1 MNRKAY
7 AKINLALDITG
18 RTENGYHTVEMIMQT
33 ISLHDDLEISLNDT
47 GTINL
52 EVSCEETVS
61 GELTEQGTDR
71 DNLAYRAAEVFFKE
85 LEKQEYKR
93 QSVGAGAVGSGA
105 VVAGVVD
112 TGAVGTGAGADIRL
126 YKRIP
131 SGAGLGGGSSDAA
144 EVLKGLNELTGSLL
158 TEEKLKDI
166 AAKLGSDVPFFISG
180 GTARCT
186 GTGTDIEKL
195 RPIGDM
201 FYVVIAK
208 PFKGNPTPLIYREY
222 DNAAAGSRAKDF
234 ERPDIDAISSAVNSI
249 SSNKTDRTASKTAA
263 FAGADSSKTSVL
275 TEILLRNNINVL
287 EKADE
292 RISYSITKEIK
303 TELLKRGAITSCMSG
318 SGSAVYGLF
327 TDREKMEAAARG
339 LRESDLKDRLKAVI
353 ETATC

>member
-18 RTENGYHTVEMIMQT
+18 IQENGYHTVDMIMQT
-33 ISLHDDLEISLNDT
+33 INLHDDLEISLNDT
-47 GTINL
+47 GRINL
-52 EVSCEETVS
+52 AVTCDEAVR

-71 DNLAYRAAEVFFKE
+71 DNLAYRAATDFFKE
-85 LEKQEYKR
+85 LENKKD
-93 QSVGAGAVGSGA
+93 GSRF
-105 VVAGVVD
+105 
-112 TGAVGTGAGADIRL
+112 VGTGAGAAGVGIAGAGADIKL
-126 YKRIP
+126 HKRIP

-158 TEEKLKDI
+158 TEEELKDI

-208 PFKGNPTPLIYREY
+208 PFTGNPTPLIYREY
-222 DNAAAGSRAKDF
+222 DNAAAGSKAKDF
-234 ERPDIDAISSAVNSI
+234 ERPDIDALSSAVNGI
-249 SSNKTDRTASKTAA
+249 SSNKTDRTAYKTPA
-263 FAGADSSKTSVL
+263 FAGAGSSETSVL
-275 TEILLRNNINVL
+275 TEILLQNNINVL

-303 TELLKRGAITSCMSG
+303 MELLKLGAITSCMSG

-327 TDREKMEAAARG
+327 TDREKMEAAARA

-353 ETATC
+353 ETVTC

>member
-7 AKINLALDITG
+7 AKINLALNITG
-18 RTENGYHTVEMIMQT
+18 IQENGYHTVDMIMQT
-33 ISLHDDLEISLNDT
+33 IGLHDDLEISLNDT
-47 GTINL
+47 GRINL
-52 EVSCEETVS
+52 AVTCDEAVR
-61 GELTEQGTDR
+61 GELTEQGTDM
-71 DNLAYRAAEVFFKE
+71 DNLAYRAATAFFKE
-85 LEKQEYKR
+85 LENKKDGSR
-93 QSVGAGAVGSGA
+93 FVGKGAG
-105 VVAGVVD
+105 VAGV
-112 TGAVGTGAGADIRL
+112 GADIRL
-126 YKRIP
+126 HKRIP

-158 TEEKLKDI
+158 TEEELKDI

-208 PFKGNPTPLIYREY
+208 PFTGNPTPLIYREY
-222 DNAAAGSRAKDF
+222 DNAAAGSKAKDF
-234 ERPDIDAISSAVNSI
+234 ERPDIDAISSAVNGI
-249 SSNKTDRTASKTAA
+249 SSNKTDRTAYKTPA
-263 FAGADSSKTSVL
+263 FAGAGSSETSVL
-275 TEILLRNNINVL
+275 TEILLQNNINVL

-303 TELLKRGAITSCMSG
+303 MELLKLGAITSCMSG

-327 TDREKMEAAARG
+327 TDREKMEAAARA

-353 ETATC
+353 ETVTC

>member
-1 MNRKAY
+1 M
-7 AKINLALDITG
+7 
-18 RTENGYHTVEMIMQT
+18 
-33 ISLHDDLEISLNDT
+33 
-47 GTINL
+47 
-52 EVSCEETVS
+52 
-61 GELTEQGTDR
+61 
-71 DNLAYRAAEVFFKE
+71 FKE
-85 LEKQEYKR
+85 LENKKD
-93 QSVGAGAVGSGA
+93 GSRF
-105 VVAGVVD
+105 
-112 TGAVGTGAGADIRL
+112 VGTGAGAAGVGIAGAGADIKL
-126 YKRIP
+126 HKRIP

-158 TEEKLKDI
+158 TEEELKDI

-195 RPIGDM
+195 RPIGEM

-222 DNAAAGSRAKDF
+222 DNAAAGSKAKDF
-234 ERPDIDAISSAVNSI
+234 ERPDIDAISSAVNGI
-249 SSNKTDRTASKTAA
+249 SSNKTDRTAYKTPA

-275 TEILLRNNINVL
+275 TETLLRNNINVL

-303 TELLKRGAITSCMSG
+303 TELLKLGAITSCMSG

-327 TDREKMEAAARG
+327 TDKEKMEVAARG

-353 ETATC
+353 ETGTC

>member
-18 RTENGYHTVEMIMQT
+18 IQENGYHTVDMIMQT
-33 ISLHDDLEISLNDT
+33 INLHDDLEISLNDT
-47 GTINL
+47 GRINL
-52 EVSCEETVS
+52 AVTCDEAVR

-71 DNLAYRAAEVFFKE
+71 DNLAYRAATAFFKE
-85 LEKQEYKR
+85 LENKKD
-93 QSVGAGAVGSGA
+93 GSRF
-105 VVAGVVD
+105 
-112 TGAVGTGAGADIRL
+112 VGTGAGAAGVGIAGAGADIKL
-126 YKRIP
+126 HKRIP

-158 TEEKLKDI
+158 TEEELKDI

-208 PFKGNPTPLIYREY
+208 PFTGNPTPLIYREY
-222 DNAAAGSRAKDF
+222 DNAAAGSKAKDF
-234 ERPDIDAISSAVNSI
+234 ERPDIDALSSAVNGI
-249 SSNKTDRTASKTAA
+249 SSNKTDRTAYKTPA
-263 FAGADSSKTSVL
+263 FAGAGSSETSVL
-275 TEILLRNNINVL
+275 TEILLQNNINVL

-303 TELLKRGAITSCMSG
+303 MELLKLGAITSCMSG

-327 TDREKMEAAARG
+327 TDREKMEAAARA

-353 ETATC
+353 ETVTC

>member
-18 RTENGYHTVEMIMQT
+18 IQENGYHTVDMIMQT
-33 ISLHDDLEISLNDT
+33 INLHDDLEISLNDT
-47 GTINL
+47 GRINL
-52 EVSCEETVS
+52 AVTCDEAVR

-71 DNLAYRAAEVFFKE
+71 DNLAYRAATAFFKE
-85 LEKQEYKR
+85 LENKKD
-93 QSVGAGAVGSGA
+93 GSRF
-105 VVAGVVD
+105 
-112 TGAVGTGAGADIRL
+112 VGTGAGAAGVGIAGAGADIKL
-126 YKRIP
+126 HKRIP

-158 TEEKLKDI
+158 TEEELKDI

-208 PFKGNPTPLIYREY
+208 PFTGNPTPLIYREY
-222 DNAAAGSRAKDF
+222 DNAAAGSKAKDF
-234 ERPDIDAISSAVNSI
+234 ERPDIDALSSAVNGI
-249 SSNKTDRTASKTAA
+249 SSNKTDRTAYKTPA
-263 FAGADSSKTSVL
+263 FAGAGSSETSVL
-275 TEILLRNNINVL
+275 TEILLQNNINVL

-292 RISYSITKEIK
+292 RINYSITKEIK
-303 TELLKRGAITSCMSG
+303 TELLKLGAITSCMSG

-327 TDREKMEAAARG
+327 TDREKMETVARA

-353 ETATC
+353 ETVTC

>member
-18 RTENGYHTVEMIMQT
+18 IQENGYHTVDMIMQT
-33 ISLHDDLEISLNDT
+33 INLHDDLEISLNDT
-47 GTINL
+47 GRINL
-52 EVSCEETVS
+52 AVTGDEAVR

-71 DNLAYRAAEVFFKE
+71 DNLAYRAATAFFKE
-85 LEKQEYKR
+85 LENKKD
-93 QSVGAGAVGSGA
+93 GSRF
-105 VVAGVVD
+105 
-112 TGAVGTGAGADIRL
+112 VGTGAGAAGVGIAGAGADIKL
-126 YKRIP
+126 HKRIP

-158 TEEKLKDI
+158 TEEELKDI

-208 PFKGNPTPLIYREY
+208 PITGNPTPLIYREY
-222 DNAAAGSRAKDF
+222 DNAAAGSKAKDF
-234 ERPDIDAISSAVNSI
+234 ERPDIDALSSAVNGI
-249 SSNKTDRTASKTAA
+249 SSNKTDRTACKTAA
-263 FAGADSSKTSVL
+263 FAGAGSSETSVL

-303 TELLKRGAITSCMSG
+303 TELLKLGAITSCMSG

-327 TDREKMEAAARG
+327 TDKEKMETAARG

-353 ETATC
+353 ETGTC

>member
-18 RTENGYHTVEMIMQT
+18 IQENGYHTVDMIMQT
-33 ISLHDDLEISLNDT
+33 INLHDDLEISLNDT
-47 GTINL
+47 GRINL
-52 EVSCEETVS
+52 AVTCDEAVR

-71 DNLAYRAAEVFFKE
+71 DNLAYRAATAFFKE
-85 LEKQEYKR
+85 LENKKD
-93 QSVGAGAVGSGA
+93 GSRF
-105 VVAGVVD
+105 
-112 TGAVGTGAGADIRL
+112 VGTGAGAAGVGIAGAGADIKL
-126 YKRIP
+126 HKRIP

-158 TEEKLKDI
+158 TQEELKDI

-208 PFKGNPTPLIYREY
+208 PFTGNPTPLIYREY
-222 DNAAAGSRAKDF
+222 DNAAAGSKAKDF
-234 ERPDIDAISSAVNSI
+234 ERPDIDALSSAVNGI
-249 SSNKTDRTASKTAA
+249 SSNKTDRTAYKTPA
-263 FAGADSSKTSVL
+263 FAGAGSSETSVL
-275 TEILLRNNINVL
+275 TEILLQNNINVL

-303 TELLKRGAITSCMSG
+303 MELLKLGAITSCMSG

-327 TDREKMEAAARG
+327 TDREKMEAAARA

-353 ETATC
+353 KTVTC

>member
-18 RTENGYHTVEMIMQT
+18 IQENGYHTVDMIMQT
-33 ISLHDDLEISLNDT
+33 IGLHDDLEISLNDT
-47 GTINL
+47 GRINL
-52 EVSCEETVS
+52 AVTCDEAVS
-61 GELTEQGTDR
+61 GELTEQGTDV
-71 DNLAYRAAEVFFKE
+71 DNLAYRAATAFFKE
-85 LEKQEYKR
+85 LGNKKDGSR
-93 QSVGAGAVGSGA
+93 FVGKGAG
-105 VVAGVVD
+105 VAGV
-112 TGAVGTGAGADIRL
+112 GADIRL
-126 YKRIP
+126 HKRIP

-158 TEEKLKDI
+158 TEEELKDI

-208 PFKGNPTPLIYREY
+208 PFTGNPTPLIYREY
-222 DNAAAGSRAKDF
+222 DNAAAGSKAKDF
-234 ERPDIDAISSAVNSI
+234 ERPDIDAISSAVNGI
-249 SSNKTDRTASKTAA
+249 SSNKTDRTAYKTPA
-263 FAGADSSKTSVL
+263 FAGAGSSETSVL
-275 TEILLRNNINVL
+275 TEILLQNNINVL

-303 TELLKRGAITSCMSG
+303 MELLKLGAITSCMSG

-327 TDREKMEAAARG
+327 TDREKMEAAARA

-353 ETATC
+353 ETVTC

>member
-7 AKINLALDITG
+7 AQINLALDITG
-18 RTENGYHTVEMIMQT
+18 RAENGYHTVDMIMQT

-52 EVSCEETVS
+52 AVACDETVK

-85 LEKQEYKR
+85 LEKQEYGKR
-93 QSVGAGAVGSGA
+93 SVG
-105 VVAGVVD
+105 AGVVD
-112 TGAVGTGAGADIRL
+112 TGAGVAGAGADIRL

-275 TEILLRNNINVL
+275 TEILLCNNINVL

-303 TELLKRGAITSCMSG
+303 EELLKHGAITSCMSG

-353 ETATC
+353 ETGTC

>member
-18 RTENGYHTVEMIMQT
+18 IQENGYHTVDMIMQT
-33 ISLHDDLEISLNDT
+33 INLHDDLEISLNDT
-47 GTINL
+47 GRINL
-52 EVSCEETVS
+52 AVTCDEAVR

-71 DNLAYRAAEVFFKE
+71 DNLAYRAATAFFKE
-85 LEKQEYKR
+85 LENKKD
-93 QSVGAGAVGSGA
+93 GSRF
-105 VVAGVVD
+105 
-112 TGAVGTGAGADIRL
+112 VGTGAGAAGVGIAGAGADIKL
-126 YKRIP
+126 HKRIP

-158 TEEKLKDI
+158 TEEELKDI

-208 PFKGNPTPLIYREY
+208 PFTGNPTPLIYREY
-222 DNAAAGSRAKDF
+222 DNAAAGSKAKDF
-234 ERPDIDAISSAVNSI
+234 ERPDIDALSSAINGI
-249 SSNKTDRTASKTAA
+249 SSNKTDRIAYKPAA
-263 FAGADSSKTSVL
+263 FAGAGNRETSVL

-303 TELLKRGAITSCMSG
+303 TELLKLGAITSCMSG

-327 TDREKMEAAARG
+327 TDKEKMEAAARG

-353 ETATC
+353 ETGTC

>member
-7 AKINLALDITG
+7 AKINLALNITG
-18 RTENGYHTVEMIMQT
+18 IQENGYHTVDMIMQT
-33 ISLHDDLEISLNDT
+33 IGLHDDLEISLNDT
-47 GTINL
+47 GRINL
-52 EVSCEETVS
+52 AVTCDEAVR
-61 GELTEQGTDR
+61 GELTELGTDM
-71 DNLAYRAAEVFFKE
+71 DNLAYRAAIAFFKE
-85 LEKQEYKR
+85 LENKKDGSR
-93 QSVGAGAVGSGA
+93 FVGKGAGVAGA
-105 VVAGVVD
+105 GVAGV
-112 TGAVGTGAGADIRL
+112 GADIRL
-126 YKRIP
+126 HKRIP

-158 TEEKLKDI
+158 TEEELKDI

-208 PFKGNPTPLIYREY
+208 PFTGNPTPLIYREY
-222 DNAAAGSRAKDF
+222 DNAAAGSKAKDF
-234 ERPDIDAISSAVNSI
+234 ERPDIDAISSAVNGI
-249 SSNKTDRTASKTAA
+249 SSNKTDRTAYKTPA
-263 FAGADSSKTSVL
+263 FAGAGSSETSVL
-275 TEILLRNNINVL
+275 TEILLQNNINVL

-303 TELLKRGAITSCMSG
+303 MELLKLGAITSCMSG

-327 TDREKMEAAARG
+327 TDREKMEAAARA

-353 ETATC
+353 ETVTC

>member
-18 RTENGYHTVEMIMQT
+18 IQENGYHTVDMIMQT
-33 ISLHDDLEISLNDT
+33 INLHDDLEISLNDT
-47 GTINL
+47 GRINL
-52 EVSCEETVS
+52 AVTCDEAVR

-71 DNLAYRAAEVFFKE
+71 DNLAYRAATAFFKE
-85 LEKQEYKR
+85 LENKKD
-93 QSVGAGAVGSGA
+93 GSRF
-105 VVAGVVD
+105 
-112 TGAVGTGAGADIRL
+112 VGTGAGAAGVGIAGAGADIKL
-126 YKRIP
+126 HKRIP

-158 TEEKLKDI
+158 TQEELKDI

-208 PFKGNPTPLIYREY
+208 PFTGNPTPLIYREY
-222 DNAAAGSRAKDF
+222 DNAAAGSKAKDF
-234 ERPDIDAISSAVNSI
+234 ERPDIDALSSAVNGI
-249 SSNKTDRTASKTAA
+249 SSNKTDRTAYKTPA
-263 FAGADSSKTSVL
+263 FAGAGSSETSVL
-275 TEILLRNNINVL
+275 TEILLQNNINVL

-303 TELLKRGAITSCMSG
+303 MELLKLGAITSCMSG

-327 TDREKMEAAARG
+327 TDREKMEAAARA

-353 ETATC
+353 ETVTC

>member
-18 RTENGYHTVEMIMQT
+18 IQENGYHTVDMIMQT
-33 ISLHDDLEISLNDT
+33 INLHDDLEISLNDT
-47 GTINL
+47 GRINL
-52 EVSCEETVS
+52 AVTCDGAVR

-71 DNLAYRAAEVFFKE
+71 DNLAYRAATAFFKE
-85 LEKQEYKR
+85 LENKKD
-93 QSVGAGAVGSGA
+93 GSRF
-105 VVAGVVD
+105 
-112 TGAVGTGAGADIRL
+112 VGTGAGAAGVGIAGAGADIKL
-126 YKRIP
+126 HKRIP

-158 TEEKLKDI
+158 TEEELKDI

-208 PFKGNPTPLIYREY
+208 PFTGNPTPLIYREY
-222 DNAAAGSRAKDF
+222 DNAAAGSKAKDF
-234 ERPDIDAISSAVNSI
+234 ERPDIDALSSAVNGI
-249 SSNKTDRTASKTAA
+249 SSNKTDRTAYKTPA
-263 FAGADSSKTSVL
+263 FAGAGSSETSVL
-275 TEILLRNNINVL
+275 TEILLQNNINVL

-303 TELLKRGAITSCMSG
+303 MELLKLGAITSCMSG

-327 TDREKMEAAARG
+327 TDKEKMEAAARG

-353 ETATC
+353 KTVTC

>member
-18 RTENGYHTVEMIMQT
+18 IQENGYHTVDMIMQT
-33 ISLHDDLEISLNDT
+33 IGLHDDLEISLNDT
-47 GTINL
+47 GRINL
-52 EVSCEETVS
+52 AVTCDEAVR

-71 DNLAYRAAEVFFKE
+71 DNLAYRAATAFFKE
-85 LEKQEYKR
+85 LGNKKDGSR
-93 QSVGAGAVGSGA
+93 FVGTGVGVAGAG
-105 VVAGVVD
+105 VAGV
-112 TGAVGTGAGADIRL
+112 GADIRL
-126 YKRIP
+126 HKRIP

-158 TEEKLKDI
+158 TEEELKDI

-208 PFKGNPTPLIYREY
+208 PFTGNPTPLIYREY
-222 DNAAAGSRAKDF
+222 DNAAAGSKAKDF
-234 ERPDIDAISSAVNSI
+234 ERPDMEALSSAINGI
-249 SSNKTDRTASKTAA
+249 SSNKADRTAYKPAA
-263 FAGADSSKTSVL
+263 FAGAGSSETSVL
-275 TEILLRNNINVL
+275 TEILLQNNINVL

-292 RISYSITKEIK
+292 RINYSITKEIK
-303 TELLKRGAITSCMSG
+303 MELLKLGAITSCMSG

-353 ETATC
+353 ETVTC

>member
-18 RTENGYHTVEMIMQT
+18 IQENGYHTVDMIMQT
-33 ISLHDDLEISLNDT
+33 INLHDDLEISLNDT
-47 GTINL
+47 GRINL
-52 EVSCEETVS
+52 AVTCDEAVR

-71 DNLAYRAAEVFFKE
+71 DNLAYRAATAFFKE
-85 LEKQEYKR
+85 LENKKD
-93 QSVGAGAVGSGA
+93 GSRF
-105 VVAGVVD
+105 
-112 TGAVGTGAGADIRL
+112 VGTGAGAAGVGIAGAGADIKL
-126 YKRIP
+126 HKRIP

-158 TEEKLKDI
+158 TEEELKDI

-208 PFKGNPTPLIYREY
+208 PFTGNPTPLIYREY
-222 DNAAAGSRAKDF
+222 DNAAAGSKAKDF
-234 ERPDIDAISSAVNSI
+234 ERPDIDALSSAVNGI
-249 SSNKTDRTASKTAA
+249 SSNKTDRTAYKTPA
-263 FAGADSSKTSVL
+263 FAGAGSSETSVL
-275 TEILLRNNINVL
+275 TEILLQNNINVL

-292 RISYSITKEIK
+292 RINYSITKEIK
-303 TELLKRGAITSCMSG
+303 TELLKLGAITSCMSG

-327 TDREKMEAAARG
+327 TDREKMEAAARA

>member
-18 RTENGYHTVEMIMQT
+18 IQENGYHTVDMIMQT
-33 ISLHDDLEISLNDT
+33 INLHDDLEISLNDT
-47 GTINL
+47 GRINL
-52 EVSCEETVS
+52 AVTCDEAVR

-71 DNLAYRAAEVFFKE
+71 DNLAYRAATAFFKE
-85 LEKQEYKR
+85 LENKKD
-93 QSVGAGAVGSGA
+93 GSRF
-105 VVAGVVD
+105 
-112 TGAVGTGAGADIRL
+112 VGTGAGAAGVGIAGAGADIKL
-126 YKRIP
+126 HKRIP

-158 TEEKLKDI
+158 TEEELKDI

-208 PFKGNPTPLIYREY
+208 PITGNPTPLIYREY
-222 DNAAAGSRAKDF
+222 DNAAAGSKAKDF
-234 ERPDIDAISSAVNSI
+234 ERPDIDALSSAVNGI
-249 SSNKTDRTASKTAA
+249 SSNKTDRTAYKTPA
-263 FAGADSSKTSVL
+263 FAGAGSSETSVL
-275 TEILLRNNINVL
+275 TEILLQNNINVL

-292 RISYSITKEIK
+292 RINYSITKEIK
-303 TELLKRGAITSCMSG
+303 TELLKLGAITSCMSG

-327 TDREKMEAAARG
+327 TDREKMETVARA

-353 ETATC
+353 ETVTC

>member
-7 AKINLALDITG
+7 AKINLALNITG
-18 RTENGYHTVEMIMQT
+18 IQENGYHTVDMIMQT
-33 ISLHDDLEISLNDT
+33 IGLHDDLEISLNDT
-47 GTINL
+47 GRINL
-52 EVSCEETVS
+52 AVTCDEAVR
-61 GELTEQGTDR
+61 GELTEQGTDM
-71 DNLAYRAAEVFFKE
+71 DNLAYRAATAFFKE
-85 LEKQEYKR
+85 LENKKDGSR
-93 QSVGAGAVGSGA
+93 FVGKGAG
-105 VVAGVVD
+105 VAGV
-112 TGAVGTGAGADIRL
+112 GADIRL
-126 YKRIP
+126 HKRIP

-158 TEEKLKDI
+158 TEEELKDI

-208 PFKGNPTPLIYREY
+208 PFTGNPTPLIYREY
-222 DNAAAGSRAKDF
+222 DNAAAGSKAKDF
-234 ERPDIDAISSAVNSI
+234 ERPDIDAISSAVNGI
-249 SSNKTDRTASKTAA
+249 SSNKTDRTAYKTPA
-263 FAGADSSKTSVL
+263 FAGAGSSETSVL
-275 TEILLRNNINVL
+275 TEILLQNNINVL

-303 TELLKRGAITSCMSG
+303 MELLKLGAITSCMSG

-327 TDREKMEAAARG
+327 TDREKMETAVRG

-353 ETATC
+353 ETVTC

>member
-7 AKINLALDITG
+7 AKINLALDIMG
-18 RTENGYHTVEMIMQT
+18 RTENGYHTVDMIMQT

-47 GTINL
+47 GMINL
-52 EVSCEETVS
+52 EVSCDETVS
-61 GELTEQGTDR
+61 GELTEQGTDM
-71 DNLAYRAAEVFFKE
+71 DNLAYRAAIAFFKE
-85 LEKQEYKR
+85 LENKKDG
-93 QSVGAGAVGSGA
+93 SWFVGKGAGVAGA
-105 VVAGVVD
+105 GVAGV
-112 TGAVGTGAGADIRL
+112 GADIRL
-126 YKRIP
+126 HKRIP

-158 TEEKLKDI
+158 TEEELKDT

-208 PFKGNPTPLIYREY
+208 PFTGNPTPLIYREY
-222 DNAAAGSRAKDF
+222 DNAAAGSKAKDF
-234 ERPDIDAISSAVNSI
+234 ERPDIDALSSAINGI
-249 SSNKTDRTASKTAA
+249 SSNKTDRTAYKTAA
-263 FAGADSSKTSVL
+263 FAGAGSSETSVL
-275 TEILLRNNINVL
+275 TKILLQNNINVL

-303 TELLKRGAITSCMSG
+303 TELLKLGAITSCMSG

-327 TDREKMEAAARG
+327 TDRKKTEAAAKS
-339 LRESDLKDRLKAVI
+339 LRESYLKDRLKAVI

>member
-18 RTENGYHTVEMIMQT
+18 IQENGYHTVDMIMQT

-47 GTINL
+47 GRINL
-52 EVSCEETVS
+52 AVTCDEAVS
-61 GELTEQGTDR
+61 GELTEQGTDM
-71 DNLAYRAAEVFFKE
+71 DNLAYRAAIAFFKE
-85 LEKQEYKR
+85 LENKKD
-93 QSVGAGAVGSGA
+93 GSRF
-105 VVAGVVD
+105 
-112 TGAVGTGAGADIRL
+112 VGTGAGVAGVGAAGVGADIRL
-126 YKRIP
+126 HKRIP

-158 TEEKLKDI
+158 TEEELKDI

-195 RPIGDM
+195 RPIRDM

-208 PFKGNPTPLIYREY
+208 PFTGNPTPLIYREY
-222 DNAAAGSRAKDF
+222 DNATAGSKAKDF
-234 ERPDIDAISSAVNSI
+234 ERPDIDALSSAINGI
-249 SSNKTDRTASKTAA
+249 SSNKADRAAYKTAA
-263 FAGADSSKTSVL
+263 FAGAGSGETSVL
-275 TEILLRNNINVL
+275 TEILLQNNINVL

-292 RISYSITKEIK
+292 RINYSITKEIK
-303 TELLKRGAITSCMSG
+303 TELLKLGAITSCMSG

-327 TDREKMEAAARG
+327 TDREKMEAAVRG
-339 LRESDLKDRLKAVI
+339 LRESYLKDRLKAVI

>member
-18 RTENGYHTVEMIMQT
+18 IQENGYHTVDMIMQT
-33 ISLHDDLEISLNDT
+33 INLHDDLEISLNDT
-47 GTINL
+47 GRINL
-52 EVSCEETVS
+52 AVTCDEAVR

-71 DNLAYRAAEVFFKE
+71 DNLAYRAATAFFKE
-85 LEKQEYKR
+85 LENKKD
-93 QSVGAGAVGSGA
+93 GSRF
-105 VVAGVVD
+105 
-112 TGAVGTGAGADIRL
+112 VGTGAGAAGVGIAGAGADIKL
-126 YKRIP
+126 HKSIP

-158 TEEKLKDI
+158 TEEELKDI

-208 PFKGNPTPLIYREY
+208 PFTGNPTPLIYREY
-222 DNAAAGSRAKDF
+222 DNAAAGSKAKDF
-234 ERPDIDAISSAVNSI
+234 ERPDIDALSSAINGI
-249 SSNKTDRTASKTAA
+249 SSNKTDRTACKTAA
-263 FAGADSSKTSVL
+263 FAGAGSSETSVL
-275 TEILLRNNINVL
+275 TEILLQNNINVL

-303 TELLKRGAITSCMSG
+303 MELLKLGAITSCMSG

-327 TDREKMEAAARG
+327 TDREKMEAAARA

-353 ETATC
+353 ETVTC

>member
-18 RTENGYHTVEMIMQT
+18 RTENGYHTVDMIMQT

-47 GTINL
+47 GRINL
-52 EVSCEETVS
+52 AVACDEAVS
-61 GELTEQGTDR
+61 GELTEQGTDV

-85 LEKQEYKR
+85 LEKQEYRR
-93 QSVGAGAVGSGA
+93 QSVGAGVVGAG
-105 VVAGVVD
+105 AGV
-112 TGAVGTGAGADIRL
+112 AGAGADIRL

-158 TEEKLKDI
+158 TEEELKDI

-208 PFKGNPTPLIYREY
+208 PFTGNPTPLIYREY
-222 DNAAAGSRAKDF
+222 DNAAAGSMAKDF

-249 SSNKTDRTASKTAA
+249 SSNKADRTAYKTAA

-303 TELLKRGAITSCMSG
+303 VELLKLGAITSCMSG

-327 TDREKMEAAARG
+327 TDREKMEAAARA

-353 ETATC
+353 ETVTC

>member
-7 AKINLALDITG
+7 AKINLALNITG
-18 RTENGYHTVEMIMQT
+18 IQENGYHTVDMIMQT
-33 ISLHDDLEISLNDT
+33 INLHDDLEISLNNT
-47 GTINL
+47 GRINL
-52 EVSCEETVS
+52 AVTCDEAVR
-61 GELTEQGTDR
+61 GELTEQGTDV
-71 DNLAYRAAEVFFKE
+71 DNLAYRAAIAFFKE
-85 LEKQEYKR
+85 LENKKDGSR
-93 QSVGAGAVGSGA
+93 FVGKGAGVAGA
-105 VVAGVVD
+105 GVAGV
-112 TGAVGTGAGADIRL
+112 GADIRL
-126 YKRIP
+126 HKRIP

-158 TEEKLKDI
+158 TEEELKDI

-208 PFKGNPTPLIYREY
+208 PFTGNPTPLIYREY
-222 DNAAAGSRAKDF
+222 DNAAAGSKAKDF
-234 ERPDIDAISSAVNSI
+234 KRPDIDALSSAINGI
-249 SSNKTDRTASKTAA
+249 SENKTDRTACKTAA
-263 FAGADSSKTSVL
+263 FAGAGSSETSVL
-275 TEILLRNNINVL
+275 TEILLQNNINVL

-303 TELLKRGAITSCMSG
+303 TELLKLGAITSCMSG

-327 TDREKMEAAARG
+327 TDKEKMETAVRG
-339 LRESDLKDRLKAVI
+339 LRESELKDRLKAVI
-353 ETATC
+353 ETVTC

>member
-18 RTENGYHTVEMIMQT
+18 IQENGYHTVDMIMQT
-33 ISLHDDLEISLNDT
+33 IGLHDDLEISLNDT
-47 GTINL
+47 GRINL
-52 EVSCEETVS
+52 AVTCDEAVR

-71 DNLAYRAAEVFFKE
+71 DNLAYRAATAFFKE
-85 LEKQEYKR
+85 LENKKD
-93 QSVGAGAVGSGA
+93 GSRF
-105 VVAGVVD
+105 
-112 TGAVGTGAGADIRL
+112 VGTGAGAAGVGIAGAGADIKL
-126 YKRIP
+126 HKRIP

-158 TEEKLKDI
+158 TEEELKDI

-208 PFKGNPTPLIYREY
+208 PFTGNPTPLIYREY
-222 DNAAAGSRAKDF
+222 DNAAAGSKAKDF
-234 ERPDIDAISSAVNSI
+234 ERPDIDALSSAVNGI
-249 SSNKTDRTASKTAA
+249 SSNKTDRTAYKTPA
-263 FAGADSSKTSVL
+263 FAGAGSSETSVL
-275 TEILLRNNINVL
+275 TEILLQNNINVL

-292 RISYSITKEIK
+292 RINYSITKEIK
-303 TELLKRGAITSCMSG
+303 TELLKLGAITSCMSG

-327 TDREKMEAAARG
+327 TDREKMETVARA

-353 ETATC
+353 ETVTC

>member
-18 RTENGYHTVEMIMQT
+18 IQENGYHTVDMIMQT
-33 ISLHDDLEISLNDT
+33 IGLHDDLEISLNDT
-47 GTINL
+47 GRINL
-52 EVSCEETVS
+52 AVTCDEAVR

-71 DNLAYRAAEVFFKE
+71 DNLAYRAATAFFKE
-85 LEKQEYKR
+85 LENKKDESR
-93 QSVGAGAVGSGA
+93 F
-105 VVAGVVD
+105 
-112 TGAVGTGAGADIRL
+112 VGTGAGAAGVGIAGAGADIKL
-126 YKRIP
+126 HKRIP

-158 TEEKLKDI
+158 TEEELKDI

-208 PFKGNPTPLIYREY
+208 PFTGNPTPLIYREY
-222 DNAAAGSRAKDF
+222 DNAAAGSKAKDF
-234 ERPDIDAISSAVNSI
+234 ERPDIDAISSAVNGI
-249 SSNKTDRTASKTAA
+249 SSNKTDRTAYKTPA
-263 FAGADSSKTSVL
+263 FAGAGSSETSVL
-275 TEILLRNNINVL
+275 TEILLQNNINVL

-292 RISYSITKEIK
+292 RINYSITKEIK
-303 TELLKRGAITSCMSG
+303 MELLKLGAITSCMSG

-327 TDREKMEAAARG
+327 TDREKMEAAARA

-353 ETATC
+353 ETVTC

>member
-18 RTENGYHTVEMIMQT
+18 IQENGYHTVDMIMQT
-33 ISLHDDLEISLNDT
+33 INLHDDLEISLNDT
-47 GTINL
+47 GRINL
-52 EVSCEETVS
+52 AVACDETVK
-61 GELTEQGTDR
+61 GELTGQGTDR

-85 LEKQEYKR
+85 LEKQEYRR
-93 QSVGAGAVGSGA
+93 QSVGAGVVGAG
-105 VVAGVVD
+105 AGV
-112 TGAVGTGAGADIRL
+112 AGAGADIRL

-222 DNAAAGSRAKDF
+222 DNAAAGSKAKDF
-234 ERPDIDAISSAVNSI
+234 ERPDIDAISSAINGI
-249 SSNKTDRTASKTAA
+249 SSNKTDRTAYKPAA
-263 FAGADSSKTSVL
+263 FAGAGNRETSVL
-275 TEILLRNNINVL
+275 TEILLQNNINEL

-292 RISYSITKEIK
+292 RINYSITKEIK
-303 TELLKRGAITSCMSG
+303 TELLKLGAITSCMSG

-327 TDREKMEAAARG
+327 TDREKMEAAARA

-353 ETATC
+353 ETGTC

>member
-18 RTENGYHTVEMIMQT
+18 IQENGYHTVDMIMQT
-33 ISLHDDLEISLNDT
+33 IGLHDDLEISLNDT
-47 GTINL
+47 GRINL
-52 EVSCEETVS
+52 AVTCDEAVR
-61 GELTEQGTDR
+61 GELTEQGTDM
-71 DNLAYRAAEVFFKE
+71 DNLAYRAAIAFFKE
-85 LEKQEYKR
+85 LENKKDGSR
-93 QSVGAGAVGSGA
+93 FVGKGAGVAGA
-105 VVAGVVD
+105 GVAGV
-112 TGAVGTGAGADIRL
+112 GADIRL
-126 YKRIP
+126 HNRIP

-158 TEEKLKDI
+158 TEEELKDI

-208 PFKGNPTPLIYREY
+208 PFTGNPTPLIYREY
-222 DNAAAGSRAKDF
+222 DNAAAGSKAKDF
-234 ERPDIDAISSAVNSI
+234 ERPDIDAISSAVNGI
-249 SSNKTDRTASKTAA
+249 SSNKTDRTAYKTPA
-263 FAGADSSKTSVL
+263 FAGAGSSETSVL
-275 TEILLRNNINVL
+275 TEILLQNNINVL

-303 TELLKRGAITSCMSG
+303 MELLKLGAITSCMSG

-327 TDREKMEAAARG
+327 TDREKMKTAVRG

-353 ETATC
+353 ETVTC

>member
-18 RTENGYHTVEMIMQT
+18 IQENGYHTVDMIMQT
-33 ISLHDDLEISLNDT
+33 IGLHDDLEISINDT

-52 EVSCEETVS
+52 EVACDETVS
-61 GELTEQGTDR
+61 GELPELETDR
-71 DNLAYRAAEVFFKE
+71 DNLAYRAAEAFFKE
-85 LEKQEYKR
+85 LEKQKAENR
-93 QSVGAGAVGSGA
+93 SVGA
-105 VVAGVVD
+105 
-112 TGAVGTGAGADIRL
+112 GAGADIRL
-126 YKRIP
+126 HKRIP

-144 EVLKGLNELTGSLL
+144 EVLKGLNELTGSLF
-158 TEEKLKDI
+158 TEEELKDI

-208 PFKGNPTPLIYREY
+208 PFMGNPTPLIYSEY
-222 DNAAAGSRAKDF
+222 DKAVCSSEAESF
-234 ERPDIDAISSAVNSI
+234 ERPDIDAISSAVNGI
-249 SSNKTDRTASKTAA
+249 SGNKTGRTAYKAAA
-263 FAGADSSKTSVL
+263 FAGAGNSERSFL
-275 TEILLRNNINVL
+275 PEILSHNNINVL

-292 RISYSITKEIK
+292 RIKYSITKEIK
-303 TELLKRGAITSCMSG
+303 RELLKLGAITSCMSG

-327 TDREKMEAAARG
+327 TDREKMEAAVKG

>member
-18 RTENGYHTVEMIMQT
+18 IQENGYHTVDMIMQT
-33 ISLHDDLEISLNDT
+33 INLHDDLVISLNDT
-47 GTINL
+47 GRINL
-52 EVSCEETVS
+52 AVTCDEAVR

-71 DNLAYRAAEVFFKE
+71 DNLAYRAATAFFKE
-85 LEKQEYKR
+85 LENKKD
-93 QSVGAGAVGSGA
+93 GSRF
-105 VVAGVVD
+105 
-112 TGAVGTGAGADIRL
+112 VGTGAGVAGAGVAGVGADIRL
-126 YKRIP
+126 HKRIP

-158 TEEKLKDI
+158 TEEELKDI

-208 PFKGNPTPLIYREY
+208 PFTGNPTPLIYREY
-222 DNAAAGSRAKDF
+222 DNAAAGSKAKDF
-234 ERPDIDAISSAVNSI
+234 ERPDIDALSSAINGI
-249 SSNKTDRTASKTAA
+249 SSNKTDRTAYKPAA
-263 FAGADSSKTSVL
+263 FAGAGNRETSVL
-275 TEILLRNNINVL
+275 TEILLQNNINVL

-292 RISYSITKEIK
+292 RINYSITKEIK
-303 TELLKRGAITSCMSG
+303 TELLKLGAITSCMSG

-327 TDREKMEAAARG
+327 TDRKKMEAAARS

-353 ETATC
+353 KTVTC

>member
-1 MNRKAY
+1 MTRKAY
-7 AKINLALDITG
+7 AKINLALNITG
-18 RTENGYHTVEMIMQT
+18 IQENGYHTVDMIMQT
-33 ISLHDDLEISLNDT
+33 IGLHDDLEISLNDT
-47 GTINL
+47 GRINL
-52 EVSCEETVS
+52 AVTCDEAVR
-61 GELTEQGTDR
+61 GELTEQGTDM
-71 DNLAYRAAEVFFKE
+71 DNLAYRAATAFFKE
-85 LEKQEYKR
+85 LENKKDGSR
-93 QSVGAGAVGSGA
+93 FVGKGAG
-105 VVAGVVD
+105 VAGV
-112 TGAVGTGAGADIRL
+112 GADIRL
-126 YKRIP
+126 HKRIP

-158 TEEKLKDI
+158 TEEELKDI

-208 PFKGNPTPLIYREY
+208 PFTGNPTPLIYREY
-222 DNAAAGSRAKDF
+222 DNAAAGSKAKDF
-234 ERPDIDAISSAVNSI
+234 ERPDIDAISSAVNGI
-249 SSNKTDRTASKTAA
+249 SSNKTDRTAYKTPA
-263 FAGADSSKTSVL
+263 FAGAGSSETSVL
-275 TEILLRNNINVL
+275 TEILLQNNINVL

-303 TELLKRGAITSCMSG
+303 MELLKLGAITSCMSG

-327 TDREKMEAAARG
+327 TDREKMEAAARA

-353 ETATC
+353 ETVTC

>member
-7 AKINLALDITG
+7 AKINLALNITG
-18 RTENGYHTVEMIMQT
+18 IQENGYHTVDMIMQT
-33 ISLHDDLEISLNDT
+33 IGLHDDLEISLNDT

-52 EVSCEETVS
+52 EVSCDETVR
-61 GELTEQGTDR
+61 GELTEQGTDV
-71 DNLAYRAAEVFFKE
+71 DNLAYRAATAFFKE
-85 LEKQEYKR
+85 LGNKKDGSR
-93 QSVGAGAVGSGA
+93 FVGTGAG
-105 VVAGVVD
+105 VA
-112 TGAVGTGAGADIRL
+112 GAGADIRL
-126 YKRIP
+126 HKRIP

-158 TEEKLKDI
+158 TEEELKDI

-208 PFKGNPTPLIYREY
+208 PFTGNPTPLIYREY
-222 DNAAAGSRAKDF
+222 DNAAAGSKAKDF
-234 ERPDIDAISSAVNSI
+234 ERPDIDALSSAINGI
-249 SSNKTDRTASKTAA
+249 SSNKTDRTAWKTAA
-263 FAGADSSKTSVL
+263 FAGAGSSETSVL
-275 TEILLRNNINVL
+275 TEIILQNNINVL

-303 TELLKRGAITSCMSG
+303 TELLKLGAIMSCMSG

-327 TDREKMEAAARG
+327 TDREKMETAARG

-353 ETATC
+353 ETVTC